1 MATSISAITGLQN
14 LPNLVEFD
22 ASDNYLE
29 SIDLSGLTNLEYVR
43 LEDCSFPDGGN
54 SLTSVDVTG
63 CTSLEYLDI
72 NDSDFSAGLPVLS
85 SCTSLEY
92 FDADDCGIEGSLD
105 LSNLPALKGF
115 DLSGNEGITE
125 VIISSTQPIGE
136 YIDRYE
142 GNRLTFEGCSLTQTS
157 VDNIL
162 QQLASGSISD
172 SYVNLSDDGQD
183 TMARPSIVGVE
194 AIRTL
199 YSRLWTWDTVN
210 YANSLDITIT
220 HETELDAANDIGN
233 PLSDHGFFLIGET
246 LEVGTNIYADSNLL
260 IAKEDGWFGYP
271 TNSTLYLV
279 SGGNGLIVSSSV
291 LS

>member
-1 MATSISAITGLQN
+1 MAASITSITGLQN
-14 LPNLVEFD
+14 LTNLESFNAD
-22 ASDNYLE
+22 YNFLE
-29 SIDLSGLTNLEYVR
+29 SIDFSGLTNLTEIDVS
-43 LEDCSFPDGGN
+43 DCQVPGEN
-54 SLTSVDVTG
+54 SESLLSLNVSG
-63 CTSLEYLDI
+63 CTSLAELRAD
-72 NDSDFSAGLPVLS
+72 DSNFSSGFPDLS
-85 SCTSLEY
+85 LCTSLFWID
-92 FDADDCGIEGSLD
+92 FDECQLQGSVD

-115 DLSGNEGITE
+115 DFNGNEDLTE
-125 VIISSTQPIGE
+125 VIISSTQPLGDNESI
-136 YIDRYE
+136 
-142 GNRLTFEGCSLTQTS
+142 NLSGCGLTQTS

-162 QQLASGSISD
+162 QQLSSGSISNG
-172 SYVNLSDDGQD
+172 YVNLDDDGQD
-183 TMARPSIVGVE
+183 TMSRPSIVGVE

-199 YSRLWTWDTVN
+199 YSRLWTWETVN

-233 PLSDHGFFLIGET
+233 PLSGHGFFLIGET

>member
-1 MATSISAITGLQN
+1 M
-14 LPNLVEFD
+14 
-22 ASDNYLE
+22 
-29 SIDLSGLTNLEYVR
+29 EYVR
-43 LEDCSFPDGGN
+43 LEDCNFPAGGN
-54 SLTSVDVTG
+54 SLTSVNVTG
-63 CTSLEYLDI
+63 CTALTYLDI
-72 NDSDFSAGLPVLS
+72 NDSDFSTGLPDIS

-92 FDADDCGIEGSLD
+92 FDADDCGIEGALD

-125 VIISSTQPIGE
+125 VIISSTQPLGADIE
-136 YIDRYE
+136 RY
-142 GNRLTFEGCSLTQTS
+142 GGSRLTFNGCALTQTS

-162 QQLASGSISD
+162 QQLASGSVTS
-172 SYVNLSDDGQD
+172 SYVNLSDDGND
-183 TMARPSIVGVE
+183 TMSRPSIVGVE

-210 YANSLDITIT
+210 YANSLAITIT
-220 HETELDAANDIGN
+220 HETALEAANDIGN

-279 SGGNGLIVSSSV
+279 SGGNGLIVSSSALV
-291 LS
+291 